1 MTFDGKA
8 SRVSVNGKFVAEKGD
23 NPYLLKGGLFKGKT
37 DFTLA
42 RSRFRNRDLSLEFND
57 S

>member
-1 MTFDGKA
+1 MAFDGKA

-42 RSRFRNRDLSLEFND
+42 RARFRNRDLSLEFND